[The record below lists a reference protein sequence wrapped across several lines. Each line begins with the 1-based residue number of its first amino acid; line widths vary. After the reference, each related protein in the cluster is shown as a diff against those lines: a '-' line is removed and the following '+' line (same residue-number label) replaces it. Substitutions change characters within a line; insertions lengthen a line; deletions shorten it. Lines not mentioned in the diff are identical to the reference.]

1 MMLKGGG
8 TVPPS
13 SKYEIHN
20 LLLANFHSMSAFSCE
35 IVVKILVRNFTKMF
49 GLLLTKKSISWELK
63 NHAEGNSY
71 TLLKFHDFPIYH
83 LDFT

>member
-35 IVVKILVRNFTKMF
+35 IVVKILDSHFHQYVWAFTHEKEYF
-49 GLLLTKKSISWELK
+49 LGTKKSC
-63 NHAEGNSY
+63 
-71 TLLKFHDFPIYH
+71 
-83 LDFT
+83 